1 MYGFYVD
8 FDEYVILV
16 LILVSYFWGKIMFVL
31 VVENEDF
38 EWFNVVCVWGRFW
51 WYDMSGS
58 NRFFLVYL

>member
-1 MYGFYVD
+1 
-8 FDEYVILV
+8 
-16 LILVSYFWGKIMFVL
+16 MFVL